1 MNSMNDLMAILAV
14 YGIVISAIAVF
25 GIICLWKVFAKAG
38 KPGWAAIV
46 PIYNLV
52 VLIQVAKKPTW
63 WIIWFFLPTIFGMM
77 IEAAPL
83 IALILVVLSVIALF
97 VIAIMINV
105 GLAKA
110 FGEGAG
116 FAVGLIFL
124 NIIFMAIL
132 AFGKYEHVDG
142 PQSAEAVLD

>member
-1 MNSMNDLMAILAV
+1 MDLNELLAMLMAYALVMLAI
-14 YGIVISAIAVF
+14 GVF
-25 GIICLWKVFAKAG
+25 QIICWWKVFAKAG

-63 WIIWFFLPTIFGMM
+63 WILWFFLPSIFAMM
-77 IEAAPL
+77 IEVAPL
-83 IALILVVLSVIALF
+83 IALILVVVSVITLL
-97 VIAIMINV
+97 VIVILLQV

-110 FGEGAG
+110 FGQGGG
-116 FAVGLIFL
+116 FAAGLIFL

-132 AFGKYEHVDG
+132 AFGKYDHVDG
-142 PQSAEAVLD
+142 QQSAEAILD

>member
-1 MNSMNDLMAILAV
+1 MNLNELLAILAV

-25 GIICLWKVFAKAG
+25 GIICMWKVFTKAG

-83 IALILVVLSVIALF
+83 IALILVVVSVITLF
-97 VIAIMINV
+97 VIVILLQV

-110 FGEGAG
+110 FGQGGG
-116 FAVGLIFL
+116 FAAGLIFL
-124 NIIFMAIL
+124 NIIFMALL

-142 PQSAEAVLD
+142 AQAGEPALD